1 MTPDGTRFL
10 VTMPVE
16 KTRESPLHVILNW
29 PATVNAAR

>member
-1 MTPDGTRFL
+1 

-29 PATVNAAR
+29 PETLKKP